1 MVAAKV
7 RCCLNV
13 KFKIILNDSEYSF
26 RWRAIRISYYV
37 LQNLSTDRITTCME
51 VTCMNS
57 KKKTNKFYKKTR
69 YNYKLFIILLSH
81 ILQYLFVC
89 RKNK

>member
-37 LQNLSTDRITTCME
+37 LQILSTERITTCME
-51 VTCMNS
+51 VYLYEFQ
-57 KKKTNKFYKKTR
+57 KENK
-69 YNYKLFIILLSH
+69 
-81 ILQYLFVC
+81 
-89 RKNK
+89 

>member
-13 KFKIILNDSEYSF
+13 KFKIMLNDIEYRF

-37 LQNLSTDRITTCME
+37 LQNLSTDR
-51 VTCMNS
+51 MNVVLGIHLCEFE
-57 KKKTNKFYKKTR
+57 KDNK
-69 YNYKLFIILLSH
+69 
-81 ILQYLFVC
+81 
-89 RKNK
+89 